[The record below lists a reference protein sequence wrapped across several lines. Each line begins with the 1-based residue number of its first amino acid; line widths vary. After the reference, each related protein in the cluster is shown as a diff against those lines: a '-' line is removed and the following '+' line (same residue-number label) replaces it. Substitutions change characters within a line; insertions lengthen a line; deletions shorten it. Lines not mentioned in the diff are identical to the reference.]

1 MSKRAWIVCL
11 PIIMGASLSLAQ
23 QPQGSAS
30 PEEFRFDRAELF
42 RRLLFTVP
50 GMSMSALTDTQIPA
64 APCLT
69 TTMVGETSLPAVP
82 ATLVMK
88 APFQLADRLAYYKGN
103 GPKGLMGPRGWTCR
117 QYLGSGGSVLKI
129 APTGSAFQEDA
140 RYDSNFP
147 YSGDVIERDFSIG
160 ASSGRFDV
168 ARVAAHI
175 FPVINNFVD
184 QVKAEGADINGD
196 PLPGDTYFYLS
207 PTVVAFRTEP
217 DDEGI
222 AGKATG
228 GAILGLAYLT
238 KEPAGQPN
246 LTLLKAR
253 LGAASADLVPI
264 ILSHEILE
272 DERPIVGAPDQSPP
286 ERSRP
291 PSLWA
296 HNGSTVYLVAQGTS
310 REFHYEQPRAG
321 MTEAGARSGTL
332 LFKGVT
338 REGNYEGIAYIFKH
352 GCNPVPY
359 QVSGPILEDGRRVLM
374 RGQAPK
380 LNVHCQITGYIA
392 DNLEFTLLAAAS
404 GHQP

>member
-1 MSKRAWIVCL
+1 MFKRAWIVSL
-11 PIIMGASLSLAQ
+11 PIIMGAGLSLAQ
-23 QPQGSAS
+23 QPQGSGS
-30 PEEFRFDRAELF
+30 PEEFRFDRAALF
-42 RRLLFTVP
+42 QRLLLTVP
-50 GMSMSALTDTQIPA
+50 GMSMPALTDAEVPSV
-64 APCLT
+64 PCRT
-69 TTMVGETSLPAVP
+69 TTMVGETSVPTLPTTLATKVP
-82 ATLVMK
+82 
-88 APFQLADRLAYYKGN
+88 PQLANRLAYYKGN
-103 GPKGLMGPRGWTCR
+103 GPKGVMAPRGWTCR

-129 APTGSAFQEDA
+129 APTGTAFQEDA

-175 FPVINNFVD
+175 FPVINSFVE
-184 QVKAEGADINGD
+184 QVKAEGADLSGD

-207 PTVVAFRTEP
+207 PSVVAFRTEQ

-228 GAILGLAYLT
+228 GSILGLAYLT
-238 KEPAGQPN
+238 KEPAGQPD
-246 LTLLKAR
+246 LTLLKVR
-253 LGAASADLVPI
+253 LGGPNADLVPI
-264 ILSHEILE
+264 ILSHEILG
-272 DERPIVGAPDQSPP
+272 DERSAVVTPDRSPP
-286 ERSRP
+286 ERSHP

-321 MTEAGARSGTL
+321 MIEAGARSGTL

-359 QVSGPILEDGRRVLM
+359 QVNGPILDGGRRVFM
-374 RGQAPK
+374 RGQAPN
-380 LNVHCQITGYIA
+380 LNTRCQITGYSA

-404 GHQP
+404 GKQP